1 VLFLWLWLD
10 MDYLGILVI
19 GVVLGF
25 CLAVSASNSHDK
37 KAAES
42 GFIKLD
48 GAIYKLGKLEKED

>member
-1 VLFLWLWLD
+1 

-25 CLAVSASNSHDK
+25 CIAVSASNSNDK
-37 KAAES
+37 KAAAS

-48 GAIYKLGKLEKED
+48 GEIYKLTKLEKEE